1 MQELFRV
8 EALSQQRQRLFGDVV
23 ITTGRGSTIFAG
35 AMVLVGAGLLL
46 CGLMGRYPRT
56 EVAAGSVVTSI
67 PSTKIMTPRAGL
79 ATRVAVRDG
88 QLVKAGDV
96 LAAVSTDATLEDGHA
111 AGTDSVASI
120 DRQIA
125 ITAQQR
131 LLLDTTFN
139 EERARLKDQIAANR
153 REHADLQAQ
162 INLQSEILASARMI
176 HERMATVAAN
186 GYVSRFDLE
195 RRRQE
200 MLRAEQELRQLQ
212 QQDSGNG
219 GRRADLEA
227 QALRLTSEREKQIA
241 ELGTARENFSQQR
254 SQTQGQATF
263 LITAPSA
270 GRISALNA
278 AVGRSVDPRIPL
290 MTVVPDNARF
300 EAELYAPSRAV
311 GFVRAGQTVKVMY
324 DAFPYRQFGAFDGT
338 IINVS
343 RSISLPNEIDVPVRL
358 EEAVYRIRVRLPQ
371 QSIPSAGGGLQSGMT
386 LKANIILEQRSFVDW
401 LLEPLRA
408 VKNRT

>member
-263 LITAPSA
+263 LIIAPSA